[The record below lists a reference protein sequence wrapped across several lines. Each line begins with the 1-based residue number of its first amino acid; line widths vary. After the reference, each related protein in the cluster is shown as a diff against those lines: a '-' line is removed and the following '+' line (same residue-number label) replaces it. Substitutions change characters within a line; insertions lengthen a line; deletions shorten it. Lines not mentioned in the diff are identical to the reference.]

1 MINLNVKF
9 LSNAYIA
16 SAADSFLKEN
26 KISSIPVDIE
36 RVIEVNYRMDIVPLP
51 SLQTAFDIEGFSAN
65 DFSAIYVDKYVYE
78 RIYNRYRFTLAHEIG
93 HRVLHQQYYNRL
105 SFSKSSDWANIL
117 EQIEE
122 SDRSSMEYQAN
133 MFAGMVLV
141 PKEILKVEFNKEIPL
156 IKSHIEQAQSNG
168 LCRDDYLP
176 VMTVAIADKLSP
188 KFEVSGECLRI
199 RI

>member
-36 RVIEVNYRMDIVPLP
+36 RVIEVNYRLDIVPLP

-93 HRVLHQQYYNRL
+93 HRGLHQQY
-105 SFSKSSDWANIL
+105 FH
-117 EQIEE
+117 
-122 SDRSSMEYQAN
+122 
-133 MFAGMVLV
+133 G
-141 PKEILKVEFNKEIPL
+141 
-156 IKSHIEQAQSNG
+156 
-168 LCRDDYLP
+168 
-176 VMTVAIADKLSP
+176 SP
-188 KFEVSGECLRI
+188 
-199 RI
+199 